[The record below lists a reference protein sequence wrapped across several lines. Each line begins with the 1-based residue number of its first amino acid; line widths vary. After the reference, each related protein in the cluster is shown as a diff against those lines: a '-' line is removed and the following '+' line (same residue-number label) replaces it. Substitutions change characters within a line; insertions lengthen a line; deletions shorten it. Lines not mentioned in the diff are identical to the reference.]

1 MIKYRKHQSKIIKYL
16 KDLISEMKTKIASN
30 HMNYFDIIGEMK
42 RYKTE
47 NEQFLLKLTHF
58 RKVIIKLKYY

>member
-1 MIKYRKHQSKIIKYL
+1 MKIKF
-16 KDLISEMKTKIASN
+16 N

-47 NEQFLLKLTHF
+47 NEQFKSKIAHF
-58 RKVIIKLKYY
+58 KKIIVKLKYYLSTYI